1 MTEQQL
7 IDLGFIKEDIPME
20 ESGFGEDFHYY
31 TLEIGDICLIS
42 NSSDLIQKENDWLV
56 QIFNHDSPVFYRIN
70 ELQTLI
76 KVLKNNIS

>member
-7 IDLGFIKEDIPME
+7 IDLGFIKEDVPME
-20 ESGFGEDFHYY
+20 ESGFEVDFHYY

-56 QIFNHDSPVFYRIN
+56 KIFDHDSPVFYRIN